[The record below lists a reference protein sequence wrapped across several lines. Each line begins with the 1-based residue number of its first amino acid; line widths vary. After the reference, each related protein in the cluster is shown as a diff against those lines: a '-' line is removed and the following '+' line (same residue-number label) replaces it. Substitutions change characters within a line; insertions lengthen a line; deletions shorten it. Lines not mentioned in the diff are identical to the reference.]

1 MSASDP
7 NQPQSS
13 LERAGASDESIQNV
27 HASLLTN
34 SPDLQ
39 EGRSKLPLV
48 LLGFVSVMIFIAAI
62 YVVRNRGG
70 FDPLAQDPRYDPRL
84 AVAGKKA
91 EVDPIAEGQKQF
103 ATCAACHQPTGLG
116 VPGAFPPLAKSEWVN
131 GSDERVIRIL
141 LNGLSG
147 PVTVEG
153 VQFNSAMPAFG
164 PGGYNWSD
172 DKVAYVLTYIRQAWG
187 NSAPPITP
195 DRVTEVRKTV
205 GQRKPWSEAELQ
217 ALP

>member
-1 MSASDP
+1 MSAPDP
-7 NQPQSS
+7 KQSKS
-13 LERAGASDESIQNV
+13 QIERAGASDESIQNV

-39 EGRSKLPLV
+39 EGRSKLPLI

-70 FDPLAQDPRYDPRL
+70 FDPLAQDPRFDPRL

-91 EVDPIAEGQKQF
+91 AVDPVAEGQKLF
-103 ATCAACHQPTGLG
+103 TTCAACHQPTGTG
-116 VPGAFPPLAKSEWVN
+116 VPGTFPPLAGSEWVN

-141 LNGLSG
+141 LSGLSG
-147 PVTVEG
+147 TVTVAG
-153 VQFNSAMPAFG
+153 NTYNNAMPAFG
-164 PGGYNWSD
+164 PGGFAWSD
-172 DKVAYVLTYIRQAWG
+172 DKISYVLTFVRQAWG
-187 NSAPPITP
+187 NKGTAITP
-195 DRVTEVRKTV
+195 ERVTEIRNKV
-205 GQRKPWSEAELQ
+205 GQRKAWSEEELK